1 MAATMKAVCAHTR
14 GGPDVL
20 MYEDAPRPQLR
31 SGDALVH
38 VCAAA
43 ITPTELSW
51 SPTWETK
58 EGVQRLPIIPSHE
71 VSGVVE
77 EVSSGVVEV
86 ALGDCVYALLDF
98 WRNGAA
104 AEYVAAR
111 AADLAP
117 RPRSLD
123 DVRAAAVPLAALTAW
138 QALFEHGRLVAG
150 QRVLVHG
157 AAGGVGSYA
166 VQIARSMGAE
176 VIGTA
181 SAEDLAFV
189 RQLGAVEV
197 IDHRASAFE
206 EVVSGVDL
214 VLDTVGGDTLRRS
227 WAVIRREGTLVSIV
241 ESPSPADA
249 RAHGVAGVFF
259 VVRPDRSQLIEIA
272 RLVDEG
278 KLRPVVDFVLPLA
291 RAREAYDRGLHAH
304 HRGKIVLAVEGKG
317 HSAADADRGP

>member
-31 SGDALVH
+31 SGDALDH

-43 ITPTELSW
+43 ITPAELSW

-58 EGVQRLPIIPSHE
+58 EGSQRLPIIPSHD

-77 EVSSGVVEV
+77 EVASGVEEV
-86 ALGDCVYALLDF
+86 ALGDSVYALLDF
-98 WRNGAA
+98 WGNGAA

-123 DVRAAAVPLAALTAW
+123 DIGAAAVPLAALTAW
-138 QALFEHGRLVAG
+138 QALFEHGRLAAG

-157 AAGGVGSYA
+157 AAGGIGSYA
-166 VQIARSMGAE
+166 VQIARWKGAE

-181 SAEDLAFV
+181 SAGDLAFV

-197 IDHRASAFE
+197 IDHQASAFE
-206 EVVSGVDL
+206 EVVPGVDL

-227 WAVIRREGTLVSIV
+227 WAVVRRGGTLVSIV
-241 ESPSPADA
+241 ESPSPA
-249 RAHGVAGVFF
+249 
-259 VVRPDRSQLIEIA
+259 
-272 RLVDEG
+272 
-278 KLRPVVDFVLPLA
+278 
-291 RAREAYDRGLHAH
+291 AYDRGLHAH

-317 HSAADADRGP
+317 HSAAGADRGP